1 MTAYVK
7 PKYVRKLDGKNI
19 RINKVFNAYRSGGLE
34 IGGKWVGKSFVYFP
48 KRITDDVIASGDE
61 RAKYAPGDELAMEL
75 REKSYNR
82 EAGRFEFTRVKE
94 KLDGEFFKTYKKVFD
109 VEVTLGETVSIP
121 TWDKVAKQEVNSE
134 FGIGETLMLQEFS
147 AGKLKTLLEDLELDS
162 HVELVDGKDK
172 MGNAAKV
179 KPYDWED
186 NLRKELEGR
195 FVVIRVKGE
204 GMDTKYKFKDGV
216 PFEVPEE
223 KKDGGINIMDIP
235 F

>member
-1 MTAYVK
+1 MTAYIK
-7 PKYVRKLDGKNI
+7 SKYVRKLDGKNI

-34 IGGKWVGKSFVYFP
+34 IAGKWVGKSFVYFP

-61 RAKYAPGDELAMEL
+61 RAKYVQGDELAMEL

-82 EAGRFEFTRVKE
+82 EAGRFEFARVKE

-109 VEVTLGETVSIP
+109 VEVTLGESVSIP

-162 HVELVDGKDK
+162 KVELVKGNDK
-172 MGNAAKV
+172 MGNEAMV

-186 NLRKELEGR
+186 DLRRELEGR